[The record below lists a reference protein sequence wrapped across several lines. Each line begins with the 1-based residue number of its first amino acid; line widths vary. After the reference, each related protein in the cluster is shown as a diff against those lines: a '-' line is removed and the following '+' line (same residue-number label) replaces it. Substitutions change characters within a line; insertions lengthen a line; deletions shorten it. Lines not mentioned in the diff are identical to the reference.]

1 MKLFRK
7 VIFWCHLVAGVTAGI
22 IILLMSVTGVLL
34 TYEKQLTY
42 WADTSGYHASPP
54 SNAAQRLS
62 VETLLAKAKE
72 ARPAATPAT
81 FTLRSAPSAPAEVGY
96 GREGNLYVNSYT
108 GEVLGGGSTGVRAFF
123 RGVTDWHRWLGA
135 SGEGTGRSI
144 GRAITGAAN
153 FVFLFIVISGFYL
166 WWPRKWTRRLL
177 RNVTWFRRKLPGRA
191 RDFNWHNVIGFWSA
205 IPLFII
211 VLSGVVISYTWAGNL
226 VYRVFGEA
234 PPAPRSAAAPPAGGQ
249 PPAGST
255 QTPRA
260 GGADRGKA
268 GELVETPANGLD
280 TLWARAE
287 QQQAGWQIINL
298 RLPNATDASAV
309 FTIDTGNGG
318 QPQKRAQLT
327 LDRKTGEVVRWE
339 PFSSYT
345 AGRRARSWLR
355 FAHTG
360 EAAGIVGQT
369 IAGLV
374 SAGGAL
380 LVWTGLSLSWRRFRL
395 WRSRGKGKTAETVAA
410 EQNSEDY
417 RGDPL
422 EPEMQRTKA
431 TVTAIETSDG

>member
-22 IILLMSVTGVLL
+22 IILMMSVTGVLL
-34 TYEKQLTY
+34 TYEKQITY
-42 WADTSGYHASPP
+42 WADTRGYHASPP
-54 SNAAQRLS
+54 STPASRLP
-62 VETLLAKAKE
+62 VDTLLAKAKE
-72 ARPAATPAT
+72 ARPGATPAT
-81 FTLRSAPSAPAEVGY
+81 VTLRSDPSAPAEVGF
-96 GREGNLYVNSYT
+96 GREGNLFVNSYT
-108 GEVLGGGSTGVRAFF
+108 GAVLGGGSTGVRAFF

-135 SGEGTGRSI
+135 SGEGAGRGI

-153 FVFLFIVISGFYL
+153 FVFLFIVMSGFYL

-177 RNVTWFRRKLPGRA
+177 RNVTWFKRKLPSRA

-226 VYRVFGEA
+226 VYRVFGES
-234 PPAPRSAAAPPAGGQ
+234 PPAPRSAPSQPQAGANQ
-249 PPAGST
+249 QA
-255 QTPRA
+255 RA
-260 GGADRGKA
+260 GAERSNEGQTA
-268 GELVETPANGLD
+268 ETGMNGLD
-280 TLWARAE
+280 PLWSRAE
-287 QQQAGWQIINL
+287 QQQAGWRSISL
-298 RLPNATDASAV
+298 RLPTSTDATAI
-309 FTIDTGNGG
+309 FTIDAGNGG
-318 QPQKRAQLT
+318 QPQKRSQLT

-374 SAGGAL
+374 SAGGAV

-395 WRSRGKGKTAETVAA
+395 WRGRGKDKPAA
-410 EQNSEDY
+410 AGATGEDEEDY
-417 RGDPL
+417 RGDSL
-422 EPEMQRTKA
+422 QPEAAKA
-431 TVTAIETSDG
+431 NSTSDPGDTRDG